1 MTIPSAAIG
10 ASSGADGEALAH
22 EPPRGGKSGLNF
34 NELLLI
40 GVAAL
45 IFAATAL
52 GFILY
57 ALPVPHLQ
65 VAELQ
70 PSIRVAPV
78 TAMPSGS
85 SRVVTWGATVVLV
98 VRTGES
104 SYAALRGTSP
114 VDGCILEWDNASM
127 LVRSPCHDVRY
138 DLHGNVVRGLTTTPL
153 ERYTV
158 FVRQGDIYVT
168 GT

>member
-1 MTIPSAAIG
+1 MTESHGQGAPAHAEERAPTPYERPKSEKPSLG
-10 ASSGADGEALAH
+10 
-22 EPPRGGKSGLNF
+22 F

-45 IFAATAL
+45 IFLGTAL
-52 GFILY
+52 GFVLY

-78 TAMPSGS
+78 SAMPPGT
-85 SRVVTWGATVVLV
+85 SRVVTWGATVVPV

-104 SYAALRGTSP
+104 SYAALQGTSP

-127 LVRSPCHDVRY
+127 LVRSPCHDALY
-138 DLHGNVVRGLTTTPL
+138 DLHGNIIRGLSTTPL

-158 FVRQGDIYVT
+158 FVRQGEIYVS
-168 GT
+168 GA

>member
-1 MTIPSAAIG
+1 MPEQQQETG
-10 ASSGADGEALAH
+10 QRESGKWQAG
-22 EPPRGGKSGLNF
+22 F
-34 NELLLI
+34 NEYLLI

-45 IFAATAL
+45 IVVGSAL
-52 GFILY
+52 SFVLY

-70 PSIRVAPV
+70 PSIRVAP
-78 TAMPSGS
+78 TKAMLAGS

-98 VRTGES
+98 VRTGEE
-104 SYAALRGTSP
+104 SYAALQGTSP

-127 LVRSPCHDVRY
+127 LVRSPCGDVLY

-153 ERYTV
+153 EHFTV

-168 GT
+168 GA

>member
-1 MTIPSAAIG
+1 MTAPTGAPAAPD
-10 ASSGADGEALAH
+10 ATAKAPAYERPAGEKPKL
-22 EPPRGGKSGLNF
+22 GF

-45 IFAATAL
+45 IFLGTAL
-52 GFILY
+52 GFVLY
-57 ALPVPHLQ
+57 ALPVPHMQ

-78 TAMPSGS
+78 RAMPPGS
-85 SRVVTWGATVVLV
+85 SRVVTWGSTVVLV

-104 SYAALRGTSP
+104 SYAALQGTSP

-127 LVRSPCHDVRY
+127 LVTSPCGDVRY

-153 ERYTV
+153 VSYTV
-158 FVRQGDIYVT
+158 FVRQGEVFVT
-168 GT
+168 GA